1 MNTSFKKPRRTAVLV
16 VTALLVGA
24 GSASAASSQTPQPL
38 RAMIIRGEAQNA
50 LYGNAWTHVS
60 AAEFKTLVGAFGTDV
75 TTTMTPQQ
83 ARAELAQG
91 QGLNR
96 LAKQYTTAAKPVSA
110 VSGKSGNGFDWGDAG
125 IGVAAAFGA
134 MLLAAASAIGFR
146 KRGRLVLHS

>member
-1 MNTSFKKPRRTAVLV
+1 MNTSFKNPRRTAGLV

-60 AAEFKTLVGAFGTDV
+60 AAEFKTLVGAFGPDV

-83 ARAELAQG
+83 ARAELARG

-96 LAKQYTTAAKPVSA
+96 LAKQYTTATKPVSA
-110 VSGKSGNGFDWGDAG
+110 VSSNGFDWGDAG

>member
-1 MNTSFKKPRRTAVLV
+1 MNTSFKNPRRTAGLV

-24 GSASAASSQTPQPL
+24 GGASAASSQTPQPL

-60 AAEFKTLVGAFGTDV
+60 AAEFKTLVGAFGPDV

-83 ARAELAQG
+83 ARAELARG

-96 LAKQYTTAAKPVSA
+96 LAKQYTTATKPVSA
-110 VSGKSGNGFDWGDAG
+110 VSSNGFDWGDAG